1 MRKIAENRLAGE
13 IEGSREQFPLIVKI
27 MGRERELGEQ
37 AGFILFLGFIPVRK
51 AGHPQGASLHNK
63 SPQV

>member
-1 MRKIAENRLAGE
+1 MKGRPYIE
-13 IEGSREQFPLIVKI
+13 IDPVGT
-27 MGRERELGEQ
+27 
-37 AGFILFLGFIPVRK
+37 GFIPVHRLGGRVAALK